1 MYKKERFD
9 YFNEFIRMT
18 EYIVRTAGILKDTVT
33 SYDVNKL
40 EDVINDVHRLENRSD
55 TKVQLIRN
63 NLITDFLPPIDRE
76 DIAIISKKLDNIE
89 DGIDEAMI
97 KFNILN
103 ITEMRKD
110 VIELVDILVSS
121 CKAVNDMF
129 INLRNFKDVNMIN
142 KKVDQIVKL
151 EEQGDKVFEKLI
163 SNLYS
168 SEKDLLNI
176 IKWSKI
182 YNCLE
187 ATIDVCEEVSDCIV
201 DTVMKN
207 S

>member
-1 MYKKERFD
+1 
-9 YFNEFIRMT
+9 
-18 EYIVRTAGILKDTVT
+18 
-33 SYDVNKL
+33 
-40 EDVINDVHRLENRSD
+40 
-55 TKVQLIRN
+55 
-63 NLITDFLPPIDRE
+63 
-76 DIAIISKKLDNIE
+76 
-89 DGIDEAMI
+89 MI

-129 INLRNFKDVNMIN
+129 INLRNFKDIKMIN

-151 EEQGDKVFEKLI
+151 EEQGDRAFEKVI

-168 SEKDLLNI
+168 NEKDLLNI